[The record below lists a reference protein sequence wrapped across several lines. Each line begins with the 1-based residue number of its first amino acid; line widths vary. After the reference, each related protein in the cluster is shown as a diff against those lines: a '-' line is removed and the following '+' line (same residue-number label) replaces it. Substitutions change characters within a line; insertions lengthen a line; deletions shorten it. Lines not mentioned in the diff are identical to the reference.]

1 MDGAIAFA
9 EDRQGFVMQDDDAR
23 ELYWSRQI
31 AEMDR
36 RAEIAFALDKGEQI
50 GMEKGEKR
58 GEQIGMERGEKRG
71 EQKAALNNAR
81 NALAEGLS
89 LEQIHR
95 ITGLDMETIA
105 GLQSR

>member
-9 EDRQGFVMQDDDAR
+9 EDRQSFVMHDDDAR
-23 ELYWSRQI
+23 ELYWRRQI

-36 RAEIAFALDKGEQI
+36 RAEIAFAL
-50 GMEKGEKR
+50 EKAEMDRRAEIAFALEK
-58 GEQIGMERGEKRG
+58 
-71 EQKAALNNAR
+71 AAR
-81 NALAEGLS
+81 NALAKGLS
-89 LEQIHR
+89 IELIHE

>member
-36 RAEIAFALDKGEQI
+36 RAEIAFALDKGERS
-50 GMEKGEKR
+50 GE
-58 GEQIGMERGEKRG
+58 E
-71 EQKAALNNAR
+71 KAALNNAR

-95 ITGLDMETIA
+95 ITGLNMETIA

>member
-9 EDRQGFVMQDDDAR
+9 ENRQGFVMHDDEAR

-31 AEMDR
+31 AEVDR
-36 RAEIAFALDKGEQI
+36 RAEIAFALDKGEQV
-50 GMEKGEKR
+50 GEKR
-58 GEQIGMERGEKRG
+58 GEE
-71 EQKAALNNAR
+71 KAALNNAR

-89 LEQIHR
+89 IEQVHR

-105 GLQSR
+105 DLQPR